1 MQIQLTPWRDALYDE
16 GIGKA
21 ALENLI
27 SRGLF
32 PQPIVILTGK
42 RGSQKYFPANEL
54 EARRACLVAHEGNED
69 ELRELLARIQLERGE
84 RARRA
89 LALILKNEVAA

>member
-1 MQIQLTPWRDALYDE
+1 MKIKLTPLQDALYDE

-27 SRGLF
+27 NRGLF

-42 RGSQKYFPANEL
+42 RSSQKYFPTNEL

-69 ELRELLARIQLERGE
+69 ELRELLARLQLERGD
-84 RARRA
+84 RARKA
-89 LALILKNEVAA
+89 LSLILTA